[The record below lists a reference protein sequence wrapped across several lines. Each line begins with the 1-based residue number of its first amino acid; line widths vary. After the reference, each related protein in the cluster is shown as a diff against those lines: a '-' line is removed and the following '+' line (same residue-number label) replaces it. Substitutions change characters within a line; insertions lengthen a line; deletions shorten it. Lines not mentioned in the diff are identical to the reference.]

1 MHLLIYVT
9 LYMYVYM
16 YPNVSSIALP
26 ILSSLTCD
34 RRDVATRYPW
44 MMEALPILE
53 TELDTTQNW

>member
-9 LYMYVYM
+9 LYVHM

-34 RRDVATRYPW
+34 RDVATRYPW

>member
-26 ILSSLTCD
+26 ILSSLTRD
-34 RRDVATRYPW
+34 RDVATRYPW